1 MDIIKREAL
10 YIKIPESL
18 MDTPIP
24 MARMSYQPTDPET
37 VEPVGDPAY
46 YTARQVWP
54 NIPERN
60 GYYVCGFAPDNFMAE
75 LQEWQQ
81 FPHFDQ
87 VEIMSLK
94 QAKAW
99 IAENTPEELV

>member
-1 MDIIKREAL
+1 MERVRREAL
-10 YIKIPESL
+10 YIKIPEAL

-24 MARMSYQPTDPET
+24 MARMSYQPTNEEG
-37 VEPVGDPAY
+37 EPVGELQY

-54 NIPERN
+54 KIPERN
-60 GYYVCGFAPDNFMAE
+60 GYYVCGFAPNDFMKE

-87 VEIMSLK
+87 VEIMSLT
-94 QAKAW
+94 QARAW
-99 IAENTPEELV
+99 IADNTPEEVEV